1 MIMKFITNTI
11 LLVCLIAFTLSASAF
26 TLTGTVKDAIT
37 NQPLPGAT
45 ISLLELQQSVTT
57 DDNGQYT
64 FNRLPAK
71 GRFLVEVRYIGYK
84 TITQRVDLSSSEQV
98 NFSLQ
103 QSVIEVHE
111 VVITGTASSANN
123 RTNSTSVATVGKE
136 DLTRRPSNNIIDAI
150 SRVPGVSQVTTG
162 AAVSKPVIRGLGS
175 NRILTLSDGVKQEG
189 QQWGDEH
196 GIEIDQYNA
205 ERVEILR
212 GAASL
217 LYGSDA
223 LGGVINIID
232 PLPPSSGKIRGELL
246 SNYAANNGLSSNSA
260 MLEGNSNGFVW
271 QGRGTYK
278 SAFSYNTADG
288 RIPNTGFNERNL
300 SGLLGLNKKWGFT
313 HLNLSSFNQ
322 KLGLPD
328 FEKNAAGNYEDNNGE
343 VFSKSQLESRS
354 LLLPFQD
361 VRHYKA
367 ALNNQFLFN
376 RGRLRSILAFQNNQ
390 RRELEDS
397 ATDPSLFF
405 DLKTYSYDF
414 KYFFEENNGWEPVI
428 GMSGAFQNS
437 KNKAEELLIPDYDNR
452 DFGAFGYLKKTW
464 TRTTFNAG
472 IRFDNRT
479 ISGIQM
485 EEDGVQKFQ
494 NFKNTFSNISGAV
507 GSTHELNDNWT
518 LKANLGS
525 AFRAPNIAELSSE
538 GVHEGTFRYE
548 IGATNLKPERSLYA
562 DAALEFHSTKADF
575 HLNVFNNYIGNY
587 IYSRRLNDETIPI
600 EDTDFDVYR
609 YVQDNA
615 NLYGIETELNFHPT
629 SYLHF
634 ENSFSLTRGKNTQTQ
649 SNLPFIPAP
658 RIRNEVRFEPKIKSH
673 NVNNT
678 YLSIGLDNI
687 FEQVKIDTAFETPTS
702 GYTLVEASAGTTFKL
717 KKQLLKVYISANNL
731 FDKAYVDHLNRL
743 KYVGIFNQ
751 GRNVAFGLQLPLN
764 Y

>member
-1 MIMKFITNTI
+1 MKLITHTI
-11 LLVCLIAFTLSASAF
+11 ILVCLLAFKLSAAAFTF
-26 TLTGTVKDAIT
+26 TGKVTDAVT
-37 NQPLPGAT
+37 HEPLPGAI
-45 ISLLELQQSVTT
+45 ISIPELRQTVTT
-57 DDNGQYT
+57 NESGDFT
-64 FNRLPAK
+64 FSRVPK
-71 GRFLVEVRYIGYK
+71 RGRFLVEVRYIGFK
-84 TITQRVDLSSSEQV
+84 TITQIVDLTLLEPV

-103 QSVIEVHE
+103 TSVIEVHE

-162 AAVSKPVIRGLGS
+162 AAISKPIIRGLGS

-196 GIEIDQYNA
+196 GIEIDQYSA

-232 PLPPSSGKIRGELL
+232 AIPPTEGNVRGELL
-246 SNYAANNGLSSNSA
+246 SNYAGNNGLSSNSA
-260 MLEGNSNGFVW
+260 MLEGNSNGFIW

-278 SAFSYNTADG
+278 NAFSYNTADG
-288 RIPNTGFNERNL
+288 RIPNTVFNERNF
-300 SGLLGLNKKWGFT
+300 SGLLGLNKKWGYT

-328 FEKNAAGNYEDNNGE
+328 FERNASGKFEISEGE
-343 VFSKSQLESRS
+343 VFSESQLKSRN

-361 VRHYKA
+361 VRHYKV
-367 ALNNQFLFN
+367 ALNSQLLLNS
-376 RGRLRSILAFQNNQ
+376 GRLRSIIAFQNNQ

-414 KYFFEENNGWEPVI
+414 KYYFEENNGWEPVI

-437 KNKAEELLIPDYDNR
+437 KNKAEEFLVPDYDNR

-464 TRTTFNAG
+464 IKTTFNAG

-485 EEDGVQKFQ
+485 NEDGVSKFQ
-494 NFKNTFSNISGAV
+494 NFENTFSNISGAI
-507 GSTHELNDNWT
+507 GSTHELNDSWT
-518 LKANLGS
+518 LKANIGS

-548 IGATNLKPERSLYA
+548 LGNPNLKPERSLYA
-562 DAALEFHSTKADF
+562 DAALEFHSTKLDF
-575 HLNVFNNYIGNY
+575 HFNLFNNYIGNY
-587 IYSRRLNDETIPI
+587 IYARQIDNQTIDI
-600 EDTDFDVYR
+600 DDASFSVHN

-615 NLYGIETELNFHPT
+615 NLYGTEVELNLHPT
-629 SYLHF
+629 SYLHV
-634 ENSFSLTRGKNTQTQ
+634 ENSFSLTRGQNAKTN
-649 SNLPFIPAP
+649 NDLPFIPAP
-658 RIRNEVRFEPKIKSH
+658 RLRNELRFEPNIKSDGFK
-673 NVNNT
+673 NT
-678 YLSIGLDNI
+678 YFSIGMDNV
-687 FEQVKIDTAFETPTS
+687 FKQNQIDKEFETPTS
-702 GYTLVEASAGTTFKL
+702 GYTLIDASAGTTFRL
-717 KKQLLKVYISANNL
+717 KKQPVRIYLSANNL

-743 KYVGIFNQ
+743 KYVGFFNQ
-751 GRNVAFGLQLPLN
+751 GRNIAFGLQLPLN
-764 Y
+764 F